1 MIVIFSNTPLEGMWG
16 IVNILQLLSYL
27 TLMKLA
33 FPKNL
38 LNFLEYIQIVHNFNS
53 FLPNM
58 FEYILDKDDLN
69 MSSFS
74 ETFESREIPN
84 RNILLLC
91 GCDIEMIII
100 LLLLCIS
107 TKLLAKHIKFIGKLD
122 KKFRYNGLIRNL
134 IVSYVKLGLAASISF
149 QAVNLYLFYLFR

>member
-1 MIVIFSNTPLEGMWG
+1 MWG

-53 FLPNM
+53 FLPNI
-58 FEYILDKDDLN
+58 FVYILDKDELD

-74 ETFESREIPN
+74 QTFESRDIPN

-91 GCDIEMIII
+91 GSDIEMIII
-100 LLLLCIS
+100 LLLLCIP
-107 TKLLAKHIKFIGKLD
+107 TKLLSRHIKWVGKLD
-122 KKFRYNGLIRNL
+122 KKLRYNGLIRNL
-134 IVSYVKLGLAASISF
+134 IVSYVKLGLASTISF
-149 QAVNLYLFYLFR
+149 QAVNIYICYIYIDEIR